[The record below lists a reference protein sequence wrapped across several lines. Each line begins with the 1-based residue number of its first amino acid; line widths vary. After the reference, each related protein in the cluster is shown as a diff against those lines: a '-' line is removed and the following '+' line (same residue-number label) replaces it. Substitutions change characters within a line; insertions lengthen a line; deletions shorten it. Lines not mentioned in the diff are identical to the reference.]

1 MDVCVVHS
9 FHFAVSCHVVG
20 LLSGLPMAL
29 SKAGTS
35 SLCLLVEA
43 DINATNSLYVNFEK
57 TLEDVKYILFRFC
70 SYVKKKLAVRRRVF
84 CGSHAD
90 VYIAYTRSITI
101 T

>member
-1 MDVCVVHS
+1 MVLRMVSHIRGEIELWMPVVHS
-9 FHFAVSCHVVG
+9 FHFAVSCHIAG

-57 TLEDVKYILFRFC
+57 TLEDVKYILF
-70 SYVKKKLAVRRRVF
+70 
-84 CGSHAD
+84 
-90 VYIAYTRSITI
+90 
-101 T
+101 